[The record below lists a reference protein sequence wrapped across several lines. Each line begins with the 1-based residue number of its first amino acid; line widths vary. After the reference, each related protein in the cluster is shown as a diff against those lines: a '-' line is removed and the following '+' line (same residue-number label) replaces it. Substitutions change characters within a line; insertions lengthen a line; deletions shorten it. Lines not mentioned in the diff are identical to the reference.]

1 MNSPADPHPPSAGLS
16 ERVTRLEVT
25 CERILDELR
34 ELRTDMREMRSEMR
48 NESREMRNES
58 RELRRTATAD
68 FRILFGAII
77 AVALGL
83 AGVMAGGFG
92 WI

>member
-1 MNSPADPHPPSAGLS
+1 MLP
-16 ERVTRLEVT
+16 ERVARLEVT

-34 ELRTDMREMRSEMR
+34 ELRSEMR
-48 NESREMRNES
+48 D
-58 RELRRTATAD
+58 LRRTATSV
-68 FRILFGAII
+68 FRIMVSAII

-83 AGVMAGGFG
+83 ASVMANGFG